1 MPPIGKEEK
10 AEAALQ
16 KAQKEY
22 ETALA
27 EQQEWDEVKSV
38 KDRFVA
44 EQLAARQADEERR
57 REAAEREGGVQQD
70 GVAGEGDQGERGA
83 TSPVPSSMEGSEP
96 QPIGRGFFGNI
107 YDQFKGKVK
116 EAFDF
121 LISHREG
128 DLLGVFHRDGLGD
141 IDLVWGSSERKE
153 GLEHIIEKH
162 INTLHDFSSIEEAV
176 NVIDDVIKNGIVSRE
191 NPDKANLDHNGYRVS
206 VKKQIRD
213 DKGNVTG
220 KKNWV
225 VTAFDK
231 ERGVKEKERA
241 SSGGTLT
248 TPPTNQSAGGVTLPP
263 NEARSDGKDTQNPET
278 KDADVGKKVTDGKD
292 NAVDAENDV
301 MFDAGMGYEERL
313 NSLASETEDV
323 AREDQIMLYDGL
335 KGGVE
340 AAEAQVKRKDEAS
353 DAGAPKATEM
363 QAAAVVEQLK
373 KTGMEGDVVTVKTTA
388 EAKEKIRTL
397 NAEKRRRQVEETSR
411 QFDKELQEQIDG
423 TQKAGHVY
431 SLGTPSPILLSAGIP
446 NLPIEMAS
454 ARLNHKSNQ
463 ENHPFELSE
472 VKGLVEAVQNPLAV
486 FRSATHIGSNVI
498 LTELRQGNKNF
509 VVAIKTNKQKG
520 KIQIND
526 IRSIHPRTTTNVID
540 WINSGLMDYASVEKL
555 TEWVDD
561 KIKTRDYLN
570 SSNPAEVRK
579 PLVSAAKILQNFENP
594 TIPDENLYH
603 AVWHGSPHAFKAFDF
618 SHMGSGEGAQA
629 YGWGGYVTEVEGIG
643 RTYAQRNISDKHK
656 ENRTINKLARET
668 IEGSAGKEAALDYL
682 NGLLNESWSDK
693 KRVKAMIKIIE
704 TGKFLPEGKSNLYE
718 VEIPDDN
725 GTNYLHW
732 EMPFSQQ
739 GDGVKA
745 KIREMQKD
753 ESVYAQSTNFD
764 VKDQSGEEFY
774 KKLSIRLGGDKAAS
788 ELLSRAGFAG
798 ISYPAEYTSGGR
810 EDGRRNYV
818 IFNEKDMRIT
828 NHAKWALYP
837 KGEIAGAT
845 LPDGTVI
852 LVADNMTIDTPFHE
866 FAHKLRKYAKAHP
879 ELANLAEAIDKYAE
893 EAPRHIKDYV
903 KRTYRYKTESDAYMD
918 ESYAWA
924 LSMQSKGKIES
935 FLKERGVDTGDLTEL
950 SKAQAWYKKLW
961 DAVKRLWDGVKN
973 YFAKD
978 VGKEYAD
985 LSVFDAY
992 DKMSA
997 QEIGDKLYDLLMGGK
1012 KLPEFGNTT
1021 QDSELQNY
1029 AGQYAVEGDVDADG
1043 NVRPEALGEI
1053 RKERA
1058 DIEARAKADGSW
1070 LKAPNGEA
1078 TKLTPEQWVTVR
1090 TKRFKDWF
1098 GDWELKHKKVNVV
1111 SAKSN
1116 IFKNFDEARE
1126 WAKKNISRVYSD
1138 DETGGKGEIEIS
1150 HSAIDK
1156 YFNSSSVEKSV
1167 NADVHKSAI
1176 SMLPEIIRH
1185 SVVGEVHPDYIKK
1198 NGVRSVENGV
1208 SPNTEIHRLFG
1219 AVEIDGNV
1227 YRVKTTV
1234 KYFTDKGNNNKAHSY
1249 EVVKIE
1255 LMDES
1260 TSSELN
1266 PDSQTV
1272 SPIQTANLLKG
1283 IEKSYEK
1290 GKYLLDDYSKV
1301 VDENGEPLVV
1311 YHGTTNSL
1319 KILVPQLI
1327 KTRKDGTE
1335 YIDKDAMRLVADNYI
1350 SAHNLFPFTIFDKK
1364 EKNHVGTIENF
1375 MNFWFSDR
1383 LEVANT
1389 YANEGRRT
1397 YTFEDYYN
1405 NIEFNENGDLIEKID
1420 SATILYNLGL
1430 KHLRETS
1437 KKTEKQLLD
1446 IKRKAEEKGWILPY
1460 LPSSAHA
1467 YKIIASKEN
1476 LHDLRNHVYDGY
1488 STKNFDGK
1496 KTGLDNWKKII
1507 GEILG
1512 YRGSFFLNI
1521 RSQYNIDYE
1530 GATWK
1535 QEKNGKKIG
1544 DFVSDAFNKG
1554 EDGLI
1559 IKNIIDSAGPG
1570 FEDSAN
1576 DYVVF
1581 SPSQIKS
1588 ATDNVGT
1595 FDSGNVDIRFS
1606 VGRPFGGNSGYVGYS
1621 KSKRAVDAER
1631 RGLRNKSQMDGS
1643 FADEVNALIQEKNP
1657 GAPKVTLKRIKDA
1670 LGGMRA
1676 DEWHHTSMYGNR
1688 TDYYSAETVAEYF
1701 TPETDAG
1708 KTERERVEEK
1718 RQEYM
1723 RLLSE
1728 IEKEVYEAVPYETA
1742 EDLAGFLPDGIK
1754 LFRTSDGHLVK
1765 HTRDVLRPSR
1775 SISLIPNGEGGF
1787 VDDVDGWTYEH
1798 REEYVKA
1805 MDEYNAAKRAAVGK
1819 VPQEKKDRLFE
1830 LRDELE
1836 KGIRYSVSGD
1846 GAAERTAASDLA
1858 YNAVRDALANA
1869 GIEVA
1874 EATEDDV
1881 AALKGMVGHIKDT
1894 KGTVRGWVGNDG
1906 RIYLTKD
1913 GMTAETPIHE
1923 YTHLWAEALQMDN
1936 PELWGQIKELLKGTP
1951 EWNRILS
1958 SPGYSYLRKRNGEV
1972 KDEDRLAGEVLAHI
1986 SGRENGRRMEAEAKK
2001 MIDEAENYAEA
2012 AKASLLLG
2020 RVRDALK
2027 KFWTWVGKTLL
2038 GRKGSINIEQVQNM
2052 ALADL
2057 VHGVDPFGPN
2067 GRTRRGKRML
2077 VDDNE
2082 TERVNQKFNDELQQQ
2097 IDGTLPKGH
2106 VYEMGKPSVYLR
2118 STGIPNLPIRLQSS
2132 VLNIKI
2138 NDPAHPFELSE
2149 IKDLVKLIQ
2158 KPIAIFSYGDSK
2170 QAQNLMIGL
2179 SHPDSEGRKFLV
2191 GLSLNPIVK
2200 GKELNIN
2207 SIRTVFPKSFHD
2219 WIHWVNQ
2226 GKLLRVD
2233 DKKEFKSIIDALRT
2247 NPVDYI
2253 NVDELDSAANIVENF
2268 ENPQGEEEN
2277 FSGVDLSI
2285 DGPENHIA
2293 DEYNRKTGYN
2303 GDDVS
2308 GYVRNKEEL
2317 IRSIFD
2323 GLRPL
2328 EQMQQLIEKSLG
2340 RKLRDSEDAY
2350 GLATLLPSPYPNS
2363 K

>member
-1 MPPIGKEEK
+1 M
-10 AEAALQ
+10 
-16 KAQKEY
+16 
-22 ETALA
+22 
-27 EQQEWDEVKSV
+27 
-38 KDRFVA
+38 
-44 EQLAARQADEERR
+44 
-57 REAAEREGGVQQD
+57 
-70 GVAGEGDQGERGA
+70 
-83 TSPVPSSMEGSEP
+83 
-96 QPIGRGFFGNI
+96 
-107 YDQFKGKVK
+107 
-116 EAFDF
+116 
-121 LISHREG
+121 
-128 DLLGVFHRDGLGD
+128 
-141 IDLVWGSSERKE
+141 
-153 GLEHIIEKH
+153 
-162 INTLHDFSSIEEAV
+162 
-176 NVIDDVIKNGIVSRE
+176 
-191 NPDKANLDHNGYRVS
+191 
-206 VKKQIRD
+206 
-213 DKGNVTG
+213 
-220 KKNWV
+220 
-225 VTAFDK
+225 
-231 ERGVKEKERA
+231 
-241 SSGGTLT
+241 
-248 TPPTNQSAGGVTLPP
+248 
-263 NEARSDGKDTQNPET
+263 
-278 KDADVGKKVTDGKD
+278 
-292 NAVDAENDV
+292 
-301 MFDAGMGYEERL
+301 
-313 NSLASETEDV
+313 
-323 AREDQIMLYDGL
+323 
-335 KGGVE
+335 
-340 AAEAQVKRKDEAS
+340 
-353 DAGAPKATEM
+353 
-363 QAAAVVEQLK
+363 
-373 KTGMEGDVVTVKTTA
+373 
-388 EAKEKIRTL
+388 
-397 NAEKRRRQVEETSR
+397 
-411 QFDKELQEQIDG
+411 
-423 TQKAGHVY
+423 
-431 SLGTPSPILLSAGIP
+431 
-446 NLPIEMAS
+446 
-454 ARLNHKSNQ
+454 
-463 ENHPFELSE
+463 
-472 VKGLVEAVQNPLAV
+472 
-486 FRSATHIGSNVI
+486 
-498 LTELRQGNKNF
+498 
-509 VVAIKTNKQKG
+509 
-520 KIQIND
+520 
-526 IRSIHPRTTTNVID
+526 
-540 WINSGLMDYASVEKL
+540 
-555 TEWVDD
+555 
-561 KIKTRDYLN
+561 
-570 SSNPAEVRK
+570 
-579 PLVSAAKILQNFENP
+579 
-594 TIPDENLYH
+594 
-603 AVWHGSPHAFKAFDF
+603 
-618 SHMGSGEGAQA
+618 
-629 YGWGGYVTEVEGIG
+629 
-643 RTYAQRNISDKHK
+643 
-656 ENRTINKLARET
+656 
-668 IEGSAGKEAALDYL
+668 
-682 NGLLNESWSDK
+682 
-693 KRVKAMIKIIE
+693 
-704 TGKFLPEGKSNLYE
+704 
-718 VEIPDDN
+718 
-725 GTNYLHW
+725 
-732 EMPFSQQ
+732 
-739 GDGVKA
+739 
-745 KIREMQKD
+745 
-753 ESVYAQSTNFD
+753 
-764 VKDQSGEEFY
+764 
-774 KKLSIRLGGDKAAS
+774 
-788 ELLSRAGFAG
+788 
-798 ISYPAEYTSGGR
+798 
-810 EDGRRNYV
+810 
-818 IFNEKDMRIT
+818 
-828 NHAKWALYP
+828 
-837 KGEIAGAT
+837 
-845 LPDGTVI
+845 
-852 LVADNMTIDTPFHE
+852 
-866 FAHKLRKYAKAHP
+866 
-879 ELANLAEAIDKYAE
+879 
-893 EAPRHIKDYV
+893 
-903 KRTYRYKTESDAYMD
+903 
-918 ESYAWA
+918 
-924 LSMQSKGKIES
+924 
-935 FLKERGVDTGDLTEL
+935 
-950 SKAQAWYKKLW
+950 
-961 DAVKRLWDGVKN
+961 
-973 YFAKD
+973 
-978 VGKEYAD
+978 
-985 LSVFDAY
+985 
-992 DKMSA
+992 
-997 QEIGDKLYDLLMGGK
+997 
-1012 KLPEFGNTT
+1012 
-1021 QDSELQNY
+1021 
-1029 AGQYAVEGDVDADG
+1029 
-1043 NVRPEALGEI
+1043 
-1053 RKERA
+1053 
-1058 DIEARAKADGSW
+1058 
-1070 LKAPNGEA
+1070 
-1078 TKLTPEQWVTVR
+1078 
-1090 TKRFKDWF
+1090 
-1098 GDWELKHKKVNVV
+1098 
-1111 SAKSN
+1111 
-1116 IFKNFDEARE
+1116 
-1126 WAKKNISRVYSD
+1126 
-1138 DETGGKGEIEIS
+1138 
-1150 HSAIDK
+1150 
-1156 YFNSSSVEKSV
+1156 
-1167 NADVHKSAI
+1167 
-1176 SMLPEIIRH
+1176 
-1185 SVVGEVHPDYIKK
+1185 
-1198 NGVRSVENGV
+1198 
-1208 SPNTEIHRLFG
+1208 
-1219 AVEIDGNV
+1219 
-1227 YRVKTTV
+1227 
-1234 KYFTDKGNNNKAHSY
+1234 
-1249 EVVKIE
+1249 
-1255 LMDES
+1255 
-1260 TSSELN
+1260 
-1266 PDSQTV
+1266 
-1272 SPIQTANLLKG
+1272 
-1283 IEKSYEK
+1283 
-1290 GKYLLDDYSKV
+1290 
-1301 VDENGEPLVV
+1301 
-1311 YHGTTNSL
+1311 
-1319 KILVPQLI
+1319 
-1327 KTRKDGTE
+1327 
-1335 YIDKDAMRLVADNYI
+1335 
-1350 SAHNLFPFTIFDKK
+1350 
-1364 EKNHVGTIENF
+1364 
-1375 MNFWFSDR
+1375 
-1383 LEVANT
+1383 
-1389 YANEGRRT
+1389 
-1397 YTFEDYYN
+1397 
-1405 NIEFNENGDLIEKID
+1405 
-1420 SATILYNLGL
+1420 
-1430 KHLRETS
+1430 
-1437 KKTEKQLLD
+1437 
-1446 IKRKAEEKGWILPY
+1446 
-1460 LPSSAHA
+1460 
-1467 YKIIASKEN
+1467 
-1476 LHDLRNHVYDGY
+1476 
-1488 STKNFDGK
+1488 
-1496 KTGLDNWKKII
+1496 
-1507 GEILG
+1507 G